1 MINYDLPWN
10 PLRLEQRIGRIH
22 RYGQKHDL
30 HIYNFA
36 LKQTI
41 EEQLVT
47 LLYDKI
53 AQFER
58 VIGKLDDIL
67 ESLHINDL
75 EKEIIDI
82 MEQSNSSGEMKIKV
96 DNLFSVIHSY
106 DENYGENDDA

>member
-36 LKQTI
+36 LKQSI
-41 EEQLVT
+41 GEQLVT

-53 AQFER
+53 ARFER
-58 VIGKLDDIL
+58 LIGNLDDIL
-67 ESLHINDL
+67 ESLHINYL
-75 EKEIIDI
+75 EEGLIYII
-82 MEQSNSSGEMKIKV
+82 EQINSSGEMKFKV
-96 DNLFSVIHSY
+96 NNFFYVIHSY
-106 DENYGENDDA
+106 DENYRENDDA